1 MKKNLKRN
9 FKRWIAF
16 VLAVVIIMTTCVYSS
31 DAYLR
36 ATDNPEQTEA
46 VQEPT
51 VVTDTIVP
59 EDIPEE
65 VIEEETDEP
74 EEEEEIQ
81 QETPEEEIEDTSDDD
96 EPEEPEPIPNDETEE
111 NEEKPADTPEASP
124 EENPEETPEESPEA
138 SPIETP
144 EGEPTPIPS
153 PEATATP
160 SATPTASPEREE
172 TYGYAVYY
180 YFDGVED
187 KSVRVEKEDG
197 VLGEVILTSVESA
210 AVHNGM
216 NYVLDYVENENGKVS
231 DNPDNNIVRIYYVLA
246 EEDAKVYTV
255 VLEHILSTDNLGT
268 FRSEETIRL
277 TDKDLADGSV
287 NLIDRAYS
295 REGMECVTGEVVLS
309 KDDFDSEYQ
318 AFARIDYGVADG
330 WVAVLRGSGSAP
342 ASGSPRR
349 ARAVYVGKIDDV
361 EFVKAGQIPVSISFV
376 YEDGSIA
383 LDSETVMV
391 EEENGE
397 YNFTHSFKGI
407 AGYTAELDEATPD
420 EYNISGSADT
430 GYQITAKLEFSED
443 TASGDSVGVV
453 FKAGEGEY
461 TVVTRVPTKGNKSVT
476 DDPATYT
483 ETSETFTDKKVGE
496 LTEVEAKAIT
506 GFTPKAVKQQT
517 VTGDG
522 TTEVIVEYVRNNY
535 TVTYDTQ
542 GGSYVKAEK
551 WLYEDEAKVYDGESG
566 KPGSDEVRK
575 LICGKEEHT
584 HDIWN
589 GCYEWTG
596 RNWNLTCT
604 KEEHTHSSSCYFVS
618 PAVPPTSSTFAPAPT
633 RQGYTFTGWYK
644 DAECTIPAEKT
655 IASIDSDVTV
665 YAGWEKKEVSYT
677 VLYFIENAND
687 TDYSFLSSEIKTG
700 YAGNTV
706 TVTAETASPSGL
718 DTKNFTFKKATSAA
732 IAADGSTVIKAY
744 YSRNVYTLTSN
755 KSFRINGKDQ
765 KLSLSAKYGAN
776 ITEIMNR
783 EWNEPTGNKYAWT
796 LTNSDSNKVAVFD
809 TMPSGGGTVYS
820 YEYQATREQTLSYWL
835 ENYNGSEQ
843 IKFDERTYGL
853 YKEITVKF
861 NYLTYSADF
870 YEFPDYTKYKAMHG
884 SKQLWGNNKGN
895 VTTSNGMKVDFYY
908 NANDVSLELFGYEG
922 ERISFNQVAIGA
934 DISSYLTEPTAP
946 VDGAG
951 FKGWYTDPA
960 HTEKYTGGKKMPTS
974 GLILYADWDMP
985 KYEVTFMDGSET
997 YKVQEVEYLKKV
1009 EEVEIMHEGFDFL
1022 GWYADSDYKE
1032 EFDFSQPIT
1041 KDITVY
1047 AKWDEKLDTS
1057 CLIRHIVKDGDSEI
1071 DIVEPKE
1078 VVGMIGDTVSVRAIS
1093 LSGDY
1098 RDYVADANEKSIV
1111 LSTKSKNEITF
1122 VYSPLNA
1129 IRYRVEYVY
1138 NGDIK
1143 AEQKDIEAEAKS
1155 FRVYPDKE
1163 IGTKLNKEGYKIKEG
1178 YAQANLTSDNSK
1190 NVVRFEL
1197 APNEYDITYAG
1208 IDDDTNTPV
1217 TITVPDANPK
1227 KYTVVSEDIPLMWPS
1242 FDTEEY
1248 NFEGWTTNGT
1258 VNGES
1263 QENTLVKDIVI
1274 GKGSI
1279 GRLTFT
1285 AHFTRKPVTLSYD
1298 GNGHTGGK
1306 TDATKGKVGKP
1317 ITIAQ
1322 NGFEKTG
1329 YTFVGWNTQADGQGT
1344 SYSAGQEVTIRKPL
1358 TLYAQWEANKNVSYT
1373 VHYYLKDTTTKVAD
1387 DKVEQ
1392 NKTFDAEYTEN
1403 AVVVQGYTAVEPTT
1417 QSFTLDSLNKE
1428 ITFYYTAD
1436 DAEITFVT
1444 NGGSAVEPMKGV
1456 TGGEITNRA
1465 MPTTN
1470 RTGYTF
1476 NGWYGNVGLT
1486 GEEVRSLPEKY
1497 PAGTTT
1503 YYAAWKANENV
1514 SYTVHYYLEGT
1525 MDSVAADKTEED
1537 KTFGKEYTEH
1547 SKEVPGYTV
1556 VGSGQQS
1563 FTLDSLN
1570 KEIIFYYTADD
1581 AEITFVTNGGSA
1593 VAPMKGVTGQEITD
1607 QTMPTT
1613 ERTGYTFNGWYGNAE
1628 LTGEAVRSLPEKYP
1642 AGTTTYYASW
1652 TAKTDVSY
1660 TVHYYLEDTTTS
1672 VAEDKVE
1679 QNKTFDAEYSENA
1692 KVIPGY
1698 TVVGDSQQSF
1708 TLDSL
1713 NKEIIFYYTADDAE
1727 ITFVTNGGSA
1737 VEAMEGVTG
1746 QAIMNRE
1753 MPTTNRTGYTFNGWY
1768 GNAGLAGEE
1777 VRSLPEKYPAGTT
1790 TYYAAWKANEN
1801 VSYTVHYY
1809 LEGTMD
1815 SVAADKTEEDKTFGK
1830 EYTEHSKEV
1839 PGYTVVGSGQ
1849 QSFTLD
1855 SLNKEIIFYYTA
1867 DDAEITFVTNGGSA
1881 VAPMKGVTGQ
1891 EITDQTMPT
1900 TERTGYTFNGWY
1912 GNAELTGEAVRSLPE
1927 KYPAGT
1933 TTYYASWM
1941 AKTDVSYTVHYYLKD
1956 TTTSVAEDKVEQ
1968 NKTFDA
1974 EYSENAKVIPG
1985 YTVVGD
1991 GQQSFTLD
1999 SLDKEIIF
2007 YYTADDAEITFVTNG
2022 GSAVAPMEGKTGQ
2035 EIASR
2040 EMPTTT
2046 RTGYTFNGW
2055 YNNAGLTGEK
2065 VGSLPEKYP
2074 AGTTT
2079 YYAAWK
2085 ANENVSYIVHYYLQ
2099 GTTDSVAADK
2109 TEVNKTFGGSY
2120 TEYSKRVTGYTV
2132 VGDGQ
2137 QSFTLDSLNK
2147 EITFYYTADA
2157 AQITFATNGGSAVDD
2172 MEGVTGQEITNRAM
2186 PTTARTGYT
2195 FNGWYDSAEL
2205 TGEPVGSLP
2214 EKYPAGTTTYY
2225 ASWTVKTD
2233 VSYTVHYYLEDTTT
2247 SVAED
2252 KVEQNK
2258 TFDAEYTESA
2268 VVVTGY
2274 TAAEPAT
2281 QSFTL
2286 DSLNKEITFYY
2297 TADAAHITFV
2307 TNGGSAVE
2315 AMEGATG
2322 QEITNRAMPTTA
2334 RTGYTFNGWYGS
2346 AELTGEPVGSLP
2358 EKYPAG
2364 TTTYY
2369 AAWSAN
2375 TDTVY
2380 TVQYHYQ
2387 SPSDGVYS
2395 DEEPVE
2401 KKGTTD
2407 TSVSL
2412 PGTAL
2417 IPDTTIHKLESG
2429 RYIYDTSDNR
2439 NVISGNVEGDGS
2451 LALHVYFPIQ
2461 YTVSGTIDHGTV
2473 TEASQDVRYAAA
2485 SSAMSFKAG
2494 ENYVIKSIKI
2504 NGEEQEVE
2512 DNQIEYIYPAQTAV
2526 RSDIAVEI
2534 TTEEMNP
2541 QLTLVKTVPEGPA
2554 DKVAYVLGETIN
2566 YKIVATNT
2574 GNLTLTG
2581 ITVKDE
2587 MVGKEWEIEGDFK
2600 PGDTWERTV
2609 SYKVDEDDIKAGK
2622 VVNSVTAE
2630 VSDLEPDY
2638 PEPEVIPGE
2647 VESPVAT
2654 PNPSLYVQKTALGN
2668 DDPNKTYARDEVVTY
2683 TIKVINNGNVTIKG
2697 IQLTDPLTGLEWN
2710 VGTLVPGDSAIPLL
2724 RKPSKERTTR
2734 YTVTS
2739 ADILAGEVVNTATAS
2754 GTDPDGNMVTAT
2766 GTETIRMAAIDT
2778 SYSITK
2784 ELTSDA
2790 RADGTYH
2797 AGDTLSYRITVK
2809 SDANVTLEN
2818 IVVTDTLSN
2827 NVTGAVNF
2835 TKLKGISANDAGALA
2850 QAGITL
2856 NPDNTVKIGSL
2867 EPDEEVVL
2875 ECEYV
2880 VTSADAALNTQLGI
2894 TDSENAG
2901 IRNTVR
2907 ATADTVNPPGKDPVD
2922 PEEETGESDPAET
2935 EDTYTL
2941 TIQYQYADGTMAAD
2955 AVTRYYPVGETYVV
2969 ASPVIAG
2976 YNSSLAAVTGV
2987 MPDRDVNVTVVY
2999 SIPTPP
3005 TPPTPDEPEPTP
3017 PISPEPPT
3025 PPTPDEPE
3033 PPAPPVPPTPEEPEP
3048 PVEPIVEPAAPV
3060 VPGPAAAAAVQVVIP
3075 AALTAVGDE
3084 EVPLEGALID
3094 VDDDGNVTVI
3104 PIEEEEIPL
3113 DNRELDDHKCCILSF
3128 LLMLATLIIYSWFTH
3143 SMKKRQKKLAE
3154 LKDQLAE
3161 ETLKRQLGIADTK
3174 ESAR

>member
-1476 NGWYGNVGLT
+1476 NGWYGNAGLA

-1525 MDSVAADKTEED
+1525 TDSVAADKTEED

-1593 VAPMKGVTGQEITD
+1593 VE
-1607 QTMPTT
+1607 
-1613 ERTGYTFNGWYGNAE
+1613 
-1628 LTGEAVRSLPEKYP
+1628 
-1642 AGTTTYYASW
+1642 
-1652 TAKTDVSY
+1652 
-1660 TVHYYLEDTTTS
+1660 
-1672 VAEDKVE
+1672 
-1679 QNKTFDAEYSENA
+1679 
-1692 KVIPGY
+1692 
-1698 TVVGDSQQSF
+1698 
-1708 TLDSL
+1708 
-1713 NKEIIFYYTADDAE
+1713 
-1727 ITFVTNGGSA
+1727 
-1737 VEAMEGVTG
+1737 
-1746 QAIMNRE
+1746 
-1753 MPTTNRTGYTFNGWY
+1753 
-1768 GNAGLAGEE
+1768 
-1777 VRSLPEKYPAGTT
+1777 
-1790 TYYAAWKANEN
+1790 
-1801 VSYTVHYY
+1801 
-1809 LEGTMD
+1809 
-1815 SVAADKTEEDKTFGK
+1815 
-1830 EYTEHSKEV
+1830 
-1839 PGYTVVGSGQ
+1839 
-1849 QSFTLD
+1849 
-1855 SLNKEIIFYYTA
+1855 
-1867 DDAEITFVTNGGSA
+1867 
-1881 VAPMKGVTGQ
+1881 PMKGVTGQ

-2040 EMPTTT
+2040 EMPTTN

>member
-1392 NKTFDAEYTEN
+1392 NKTFDAEY
-1403 AVVVQGYTAVEPTT
+1403 
-1417 QSFTLDSLNKE
+1417 
-1428 ITFYYTAD
+1428 
-1436 DAEITFVT
+1436 
-1444 NGGSAVEPMKGV
+1444 
-1456 TGGEITNRA
+1456 
-1465 MPTTN
+1465 
-1470 RTGYTF
+1470 
-1476 NGWYGNVGLT
+1476 
-1486 GEEVRSLPEKY
+1486 
-1497 PAGTTT
+1497 
-1503 YYAAWKANENV
+1503 
-1514 SYTVHYYLEGT
+1514 
-1525 MDSVAADKTEED
+1525 
-1537 KTFGKEYTEH
+1537 
-1547 SKEVPGYTV
+1547 
-1556 VGSGQQS
+1556 
-1563 FTLDSLN
+1563 
-1570 KEIIFYYTADD
+1570 
-1581 AEITFVTNGGSA
+1581 
-1593 VAPMKGVTGQEITD
+1593 
-1607 QTMPTT
+1607 
-1613 ERTGYTFNGWYGNAE
+1613 
-1628 LTGEAVRSLPEKYP
+1628 
-1642 AGTTTYYASW
+1642 
-1652 TAKTDVSY
+1652 
-1660 TVHYYLEDTTTS
+1660 
-1672 VAEDKVE
+1672 
-1679 QNKTFDAEYSENA
+1679 
-1692 KVIPGY
+1692 
-1698 TVVGDSQQSF
+1698 
-1708 TLDSL
+1708 
-1713 NKEIIFYYTADDAE
+1713 
-1727 ITFVTNGGSA
+1727 
-1737 VEAMEGVTG
+1737 
-1746 QAIMNRE
+1746 
-1753 MPTTNRTGYTFNGWY
+1753 
-1768 GNAGLAGEE
+1768 
-1777 VRSLPEKYPAGTT
+1777 
-1790 TYYAAWKANEN
+1790 
-1801 VSYTVHYY
+1801 
-1809 LEGTMD
+1809 
-1815 SVAADKTEEDKTFGK
+1815 
-1830 EYTEHSKEV
+1830 
-1839 PGYTVVGSGQ
+1839 
-1849 QSFTLD
+1849 
-1855 SLNKEIIFYYTA
+1855 
-1867 DDAEITFVTNGGSA
+1867 
-1881 VAPMKGVTGQ
+1881 
-1891 EITDQTMPT
+1891 
-1900 TERTGYTFNGWY
+1900 
-1912 GNAELTGEAVRSLPE
+1912 
-1927 KYPAGT
+1927 
-1933 TTYYASWM
+1933 
-1941 AKTDVSYTVHYYLKD
+1941 
-1956 TTTSVAEDKVEQ
+1956 
-1968 NKTFDA
+1968 
-1974 EYSENAKVIPG
+1974 SENAKVIPG

>member
-1514 SYTVHYYLEGT
+1514 SYTVHYYLAGT
-1525 MDSVAADKTEED
+1525 KESVAADKTEED

-1593 VAPMKGVTGQEITD
+1593 VE
-1607 QTMPTT
+1607 
-1613 ERTGYTFNGWYGNAE
+1613 
-1628 LTGEAVRSLPEKYP
+1628 
-1642 AGTTTYYASW
+1642 
-1652 TAKTDVSY
+1652 
-1660 TVHYYLEDTTTS
+1660 
-1672 VAEDKVE
+1672 
-1679 QNKTFDAEYSENA
+1679 
-1692 KVIPGY
+1692 
-1698 TVVGDSQQSF
+1698 
-1708 TLDSL
+1708 
-1713 NKEIIFYYTADDAE
+1713 
-1727 ITFVTNGGSA
+1727 
-1737 VEAMEGVTG
+1737 
-1746 QAIMNRE
+1746 
-1753 MPTTNRTGYTFNGWY
+1753 
-1768 GNAGLAGEE
+1768 
-1777 VRSLPEKYPAGTT
+1777 
-1790 TYYAAWKANEN
+1790 
-1801 VSYTVHYY
+1801 
-1809 LEGTMD
+1809 
-1815 SVAADKTEEDKTFGK
+1815 
-1830 EYTEHSKEV
+1830 
-1839 PGYTVVGSGQ
+1839 
-1849 QSFTLD
+1849 
-1855 SLNKEIIFYYTA
+1855 
-1867 DDAEITFVTNGGSA
+1867 
-1881 VAPMKGVTGQ
+1881 PMKGVTGQ

-2334 RTGYTFNGWYGS
+2334 RTGYTFNGWDGS